1 MELKGKA
8 YLQNKLNLYRSRVL
22 MRYDYYS
29 MQKLDNSDGITIPA
43 QIRDKYKT
51 VLGWT
56 TKAVDSLAL

>member
-29 MQKLDNSDGITIPA
+29 MQKLDN
-43 QIRDKYKT
+43 
-51 VLGWT
+51 
-56 TKAVDSLAL
+56 